1 MPDTK
6 KQIVDCTM
14 TIADLRLSPLNVRT
28 SEADT
33 SDTSQLEALILA
45 DGLMYPM
52 SVHQLRG
59 SKTFGAFAGGR
70 RYRSIKRLTDRGE
83 VPADAQWK
91 VRKYIGYSEAELIEL
106 SINENLPRRDL
117 QSYEVYAG
125 VRRAH
130 SLGHD
135 VGQIA
140 EALNQKPVH
149 IERWLRLGSLAK
161 PVFAALAAGTITTD
175 QARAFAGTA
184 DQQLQLAVFER
195 LAPISIHSPTPK
207 EIRAGLNIGDARA
220 QRELAFVGFDAYRA
234 AGGRFELDLFAEEAE
249 ERGRVED
256 LGKLQQLVDEKIAG
270 IRDEVRASTSRP
282 DLRFIA
288 EQPVTEY
295 KIVDH
300 QLAITPRRLADG
312 SLELP
317 AGDVVAHIAL
327 DASGAPVVSYWW
339 ESRKAKFGSER
350 KPAAAPR
357 AVPTPAAPAAESPFA
372 GHHRAEVTAPA
383 RDEHLTSDA
392 MFAFSAVRKVILRA
406 GLIDDAQTLGGT
418 VGADLLVWAQAI
430 ALLIPGQRPAGLG
443 IRTLSAED
451 TSGSSDAAF
460 ALAREQVAGTQA
472 ARTAALAI
480 ADVSRLPFIRE
491 TDLPLSFQLYSEEP
505 PGTKNLVAAVVAG
518 MVLERSLAAPGYDRP
533 VHDIVAQMVG
543 IETDTCVR
551 TYWAPTGDMLDLLPK
566 KQRLEIAEPFV
577 DRATIATW
585 AKLKSSELTSGLLA
599 LLTRAGSKGAGWVHP
614 LLRFTTTQ
622 PHDVR
627 EAAE

>member
-14 TIADLRLSPLNVRT
+14 TIAELRLSPLNVRT

-207 EIRAGLNIGDARA
+207 EIRAALNIGDARA

-288 EQPVTEY
+288 EQPITEY

-317 AGDVVAHIAL
+317 AGDVVAHIAI

-372 GHHRAEVTAPA
+372 GHHRAVETTPA
-383 RDEHLTSDA
+383 DDHLKSDA
-392 MFAFSAVRKVILRA
+392 LVALSALRKVILRA
-406 GLIDDAQTLGGT
+406 GLIDNVSMDEG
-418 VGADLLVWAQAI
+418 VGLDLLVWSQAR
-430 ALLIPGQRPAGLG
+430 AFLRPGERLG
-443 IRTLSAED
+443 IRTIANENVNAVLNDAFTLARQLVGATDAARICGLAIVEVSRQPFITD
-451 TSGSSDAAF
+451 PDLGAAF
-460 ALAREQVAGTQA
+460 AAYCEAHSTMKR
-472 ARTAALAI
+472 RTAAI
-480 ADVSRLPFIRE
+480 
-491 TDLPLSFQLYSEEP
+491 
-505 PGTKNLVAAVVAG
+505 VAG
-518 MVLERSLAAPGYDRP
+518 MALDRSLSSPGYERP
-533 VHDIVAQMVG
+533 LHDEIARQVG
-543 IETDTCVR
+543 IETDGCIR
-551 TYWAPTGDMLDLLPK
+551 TYWAPTNDMLDLLPK

-599 LLTRAGSKGAGWVHP
+599 LLTRAGGKGASWVHP

-622 PHDVR
+622 SQDVR